1 MNPYVFFVG
10 CPRSGTTLLRRMGD
24 AHPELA
30 VIGELH
36 WLPRWW
42 ERRVGMTP
50 EGIVTT
56 ELLDMLLVEPRF
68 HKLNLDAE
76 AVANLVEDSE
86 PKHYARFV
94 TELFDLHGGVRGKRL
109 VGEKTPGYVRFLPT
123 LHSLWPH
130 TRVVHLIRDGRDV
143 ALSLFDRTRTS
154 RRAWRLPTWEEDP
167 ATTAALYWEWN
178 VRLGREAGARMGPDR
193 YYEVRY
199 EALVAD
205 PELECR
211 KLCDFLGL
219 AFDPIMLRFH
229 EGRRRAE
236 PGLSAKKAWQPITPG
251 LRMWGEQMTPRDLAR
266 FEAAAGDLLSELGYE
281 LGFRTASSAELAT
294 AARLRGAFVDGAR
307 ARRRPIPAVWE
318 SEAA

>member
-24 AHPELA
+24 AHAELA

-42 ERRVGMTP
+42 ERRVGLTP
-50 EGIVTT
+50 EGMVTP
-56 ELLDMLLVEPRF
+56 ELLDKLLAEPRF
-68 HKLNLDAE
+68 HKLNLDDE
-76 AVANLVEDSE
+76 AVAGLVDDGQ
-86 PKHYARFV
+86 PKHYTRFV

-123 LHSLWPH
+123 LHSLWPQA
-130 TRVVHLIRDGRDV
+130 RVVHLIRDGRDV

-178 VRLGREAGARMGPDR
+178 VRLGREAGARFGPDR

-211 KLCDFLGL
+211 KLCEFLAL

-236 PGLSAKKAWQPITPG
+236 PGLSPKKAWQPITPG
-251 LRMWGEQMTPRDLAR
+251 LRSWREQMTPVDLLR
-266 FEAAAGDLLSELGYE
+266 FEAIAGDLLSELGYE
-281 LGFRTASSAELAT
+281 LAARPASGAELAT
-294 AARLRGAFVDGAR
+294 AARLRTAFVDGAR
-307 ARRRPIPAVWE
+307 DRRRPIPAVWE
-318 SEAA
+318 GEAA